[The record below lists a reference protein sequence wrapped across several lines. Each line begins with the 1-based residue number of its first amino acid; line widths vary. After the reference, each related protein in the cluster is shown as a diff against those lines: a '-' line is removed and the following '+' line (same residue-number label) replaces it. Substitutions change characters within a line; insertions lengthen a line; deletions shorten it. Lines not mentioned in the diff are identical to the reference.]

1 MIWGRNS
8 KLFAKFGAVTLAA
21 GALAIS
27 GSAQDAYQGKFT
39 LPSETHWG
47 TTTLPA
53 GDYTFTLPTNSVP
66 YTFYI
71 QGKGVGA
78 IIVANTADEKTA
90 SGHSQLNLVEV
101 AGVQTVETFEAPSLG
116 VTFTYAT
123 TAQKHVDRKLAHQKM
138 VPQGAPASQTQTS
151 EHRTSIE
158 VRMAGR

>member
-1 MIWGRNS
+1 MIWARNS
-8 KLFAKFGAVTLAA
+8 KLFAKLGAVALAL

-27 GSAQDAYQGKFT
+27 GNAQDALQGKFT

-90 SGHSQLNLVEV
+90 SGHSQLNLVEIG
-101 AGVQTVETFEAPSLG
+101 GVQTVETFEAPALG

-123 TAQKHVDRKLAHQKM
+123 PKQKHMGRKEVHGKM
-138 VPQGAPASQTQTS
+138 APQSAPATQTS
-151 EHRTSIE
+151 ENRTSIE
-158 VRMAGR
+158 VHTAGR